1 MRKSLD
7 GIDDSWIPLISDK
20 AKGLLPTVEE
30 VFPGKIHAYCL
41 VHLRGNVKVK
51 FGLTDFL
58 AKLTAATSS
67 GTDAA
72 NYIRSI
78 DPKLWARFAF
88 PLPRLGKVSSNPC
101 EQANSGLLPIRQYA
115 LFKLLV
121 QMWFY
126 IQGKHRDRKI
136 AYMQSDE
143 QFSDVA
149 RRRLEKNRST
159 YGQWQVLDDGEGSA
173 KVQTQDM
180 QEEYLVTLNPTPTC
194 SCWELQEMC
203 WPCQHVM
210 AWDNHQGRDYTRHF
224 HICWKIES
232 LQAMYQGR
240 LPPFLSE
247 DLEMSLR
254 CMPPPIANKK
264 GRRCIVRIPSGGGSV
279 QNQQVG
285 EDEFVDAD
293 GHLYRW
299 YPIEDNSSLQD
310 PMPRPTP
317 NTAEFVP
324 EELGGEHY
332 SSGEEDDV
340 GDDSLRLREIIGGK
354 FGTTQEPQKPEWQA
368 YNLTNWEGLS
378 QVQDHLE
385 GRWRPRSPE
394 SVSDFASTDWE
405 F

>member
-1 MRKSLD
+1 MLQFCQPLVALDACHTKNRKYPTQVFLATAIDGNSNIVILCYAVAPTETKESWVWFLRLMRKSLH
-7 GIDDSWIPLISDK
+7 GIDDSWIPLISDR
-20 AKGLLPTVEE
+20 AKGLLPAVEE
-30 VFPGKIHAYCL
+30 VFPGKIHAYFS

-51 FGLTDFL
+51 FG
-58 AKLTAATSS
+58 KAA
-67 GTDAA
+67 AQ
-72 NYIRSI
+72 Y
-78 DPKLWARFAF
+78 
-88 PLPRLGKVSSNPC
+88 
-101 EQANSGLLPIRQYA
+101 LLYWV
-115 LFKLLV
+115 LV
-121 QMWFY
+121 
-126 IQGKHRDRKI
+126 
-136 AYMQSDE
+136 
-143 QFSDVA
+143 
-149 RRRLEKNRST
+149 
-159 YGQWQVLDDGEGSA
+159 DGEGSA

-203 WPCQHVM
+203 WPCQHIM
-210 AWDNHQGRDYTRHF
+210 AWDDHQGRDYTHHF

-247 DLEMSLR
+247 DLDMSLT
-254 CMPPPIANKK
+254 CMPPPIAVKK
-264 GRRCIVRIPSGGGSV
+264 GRHRIVCIPSGGGSV

-293 GHLYRW
+293 GHLYRR
-299 YPIEDNSSLQD
+299 YPIEDNPSLQD

-324 EELGGEHY
+324 EELGGEQY
-332 SSGEEDDV
+332 SSGEEDNV
-340 GDDSLRLREIIGGK
+340 GDDSLHLREIIGGK
-354 FGTTQEPQKPEWQA
+354 FGTTQEPQNPEWQA
-368 YNLTNWEGLS
+368 FNLTNWEGLS